1 MTVKPKSVI
10 LAKDEGNK
18 DFRID
23 QVCLWLGGAQEM
35 LGLGVF
41 GTDQVCL
48 WLGGWGVTGD
58 ARTGSVWWCLCSPHL
73 RVFEV
78 PWG

>member
-48 WLGGWGVTGD
+48 WLGGWGGYWRCEDWKCLVVSVLPSS
-58 ARTGSVWWCLCSPHL
+58 AR
-73 RVFEV
+73 F
-78 PWG
+78 

>member
-41 GTDQVCL
+41 GIDQVCL
-48 WLGGWGVTGD
+48 WLGG
-58 ARTGSVWWCLCSPHL
+58 
-73 RVFEV
+73 
-78 PWG
+78 